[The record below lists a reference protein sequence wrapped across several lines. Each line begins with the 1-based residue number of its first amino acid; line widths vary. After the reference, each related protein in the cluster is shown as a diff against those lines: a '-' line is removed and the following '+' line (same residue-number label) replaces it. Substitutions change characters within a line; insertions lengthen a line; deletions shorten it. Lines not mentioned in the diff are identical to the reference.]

1 MKQCSRM
8 HVQVLKLSDAPSSG
22 LPQAG
27 RVIHIGNTSSI
38 WDFKITGSIL
48 SSSGGVSFLVL
59 QTT

>member
-1 MKQCSRM
+1 M

-38 WDFKITGSIL
+38 WDFKIL
-48 SSSGGVSFLVL
+48 VVFFLHLVVSLLVL